1 VLLQKWKECR
11 DGVDDACE
19 VWLPEVQPWDGFS
32 EDIANEEPYDAE
44 RLKRLDAAISRVMTN
59 RADQPVVIQYRPGAR
74 WLWGQWRGT
83 VLPSSKWYI
92 AASMLAGILLDVT
105 LNLSVWRLPTWPLF
119 TVPDARHPVISRLI
133 PLNSFWN
140 QQVTLTTFIL
150 TFFLGHAYT
159 YWRTSYQLSRSIQS
173 RLQDTNLML
182 ACHCFRDSSGDYTP
196 AARQLLEACARNTR
210 LLAILFWAAQDDSL
224 SSLHSGRGLRRLVQR
239 GVMSERESYILYNSG
254 IPAEKRHNVVIAWI
268 MTRTV
273 DARFREVLEFGAGTE
288 SVFAANINSLRA
300 LCNKVSDEACVRMPL
315 AYVHL
320 VQLLVDTL
328 LIIAPFALYPRLGI
342 VSAPLCGLLTLFFH
356 GLLELSKRFLDPF
369 GNEGRDRDRTGATS
383 QNVNTDTL
391 VAEVNRASTSF
402 WRSTWQLP
410 FDTLQ
415 VEQARA
421 AEANGFDSVDPQT
434 SPIRT
439 VIPTAA

>member
-1 VLLQKWKECR
+1 MRCRCTGCILLLGCGRVSAWVAAVRPRPGLAPRNGPVLLQKWKECR

-150 TFFLGHAYT
+150 TFFLGHC
-159 YWRTSYQLSRSIQS
+159 SR
-173 RLQDTNLML
+173 
-182 ACHCFRDSSGDYTP
+182 P
-196 AARQLLEACARNTR
+196 ARETR
-210 LLAILFWAAQDDSL
+210 
-224 SSLHSGRGLRRLVQR
+224 G
-239 GVMSERESYILYNSG
+239 
-254 IPAEKRHNVVIAWI
+254 
-268 MTRTV
+268 
-273 DARFREVLEFGAGTE
+273 
-288 SVFAANINSLRA
+288 
-300 LCNKVSDEACVRMPL
+300 C
-315 AYVHL
+315 
-320 VQLLVDTL
+320 
-328 LIIAPFALYPRLGI
+328 
-342 VSAPLCGLLTLFFH
+342 
-356 GLLELSKRFLDPF
+356 
-369 GNEGRDRDRTGATS
+369 
-383 QNVNTDTL
+383 
-391 VAEVNRASTSF
+391 
-402 WRSTWQLP
+402 WRSFSGPRRTIRSRRC
-410 FDTLQ
+410 TRGE
-415 VEQARA
+415 VCA
-421 AEANGFDSVDPQT
+421 GSCSV
-434 SPIRT
+434 
-439 VIPTAA
+439 A